1 MKKGTPAGT
10 QLDCGVKA
18 LFFPAS
24 TSSMSFFM
32 CSFTQGFK
40 FGLERS
46 AIRKVGCLATPLGVN
61 GYAGSLT
68 TGGPE
73 RARRTDHRHSVRPTR
88 LDSLKSPAVLAS
100 AVPPPEQSIPPTR
113 GLR

>member
-61 GYAGSLT
+61 GYAGSL
-68 TGGPE
+68 
-73 RARRTDHRHSVRPTR
+73 
-88 LDSLKSPAVLAS
+88 KSPAVLAS

-113 GLR
+113 GLRDEGCENSLLNGE